1 MSDLDG
7 LINLIPIGD
16 IAKKLGIDEN
26 IAKAAVAVAVPAI
39 VGGLAANA
47 SNADGA
53 KKLESAL
60 GHHDKAVTSLD
71 EVDEADGEKIV
82 KHVFGTKTGD
92 VAAAAG
98 AKAGGPDIGAI
109 VAQVLPIIA
118 PIVLSFVASQFLGGK
133 KAEPAAAAEPAS
145 TGTDIGSLLG
155 GLLSSKQGQ
164 DLIGGALGGLSWGR
178 NQVVVRGP
186 PPAGGLGALFAEGCS

>member
-26 IAKAAVAVAVPAI
+26 VAKAAVAVAVPAI

-47 SNADGA
+47 KTDTGA
-53 KKLESAL
+53 QKLQAAVE
-60 GHHDKAVTSLD
+60 HHDKKVS
-71 EVDEADGEKIV
+71 VDDVDVEDGQKIV
-82 KHVFGTKTGD
+82 KHVFGAKADD

-118 PIVLSFVASQFLGGK
+118 PIVLAFLAQQMTKGGSSTAAAP
-133 KAEPAAAAEPAS
+133 KAEEPAAATAPTSAAS
-145 TGTDIGSLLG
+145 SAACSRLSRAKTSSVARSAVLG
-155 GLLSSKQGQ
+155 GGPSNW
-164 DLIGGALGGLSWGR
+164 ALRASWR
-178 NQVVVRGP
+178 TFQLRQ
-186 PPAGGLGALFAEGCS
+186 

>member
-16 IAKKLGIDEN
+16 IAKKLGVDEN
-26 IAKAAVAVAVPAI
+26 VAKAAVAVAVPAI

-47 SNADGA
+47 KSGDGA
-53 KKLESAL
+53 KKLESAVA
-60 GHHDKAVTSLD
+60 HHADKKVTSLKD
-71 EVDEADGEKIV
+71 VDEADGAKIV
-82 KHVFGTKTGD
+82 KHVFGAKADD

-98 AKAGGPDIGAI
+98 EKAGGPDIGAI

-118 PIVLSFVASQFLGGK
+118 PIVLAFLAQQMAGK
-133 KAEPAAAAEPAS
+133 STAAAPKAEEAPAA
-145 TGTDIGSLLG
+145 TGTDIGSILG

-164 DLIGGALGGLSWGR
+164 DLIGGALGGLL
-178 NQVVVRGP
+178 
-186 PPAGGLGALFAEGCS
+186 GGGTK

>member
-16 IAKKLGIDEN
+16 IAKKLGVDES
-26 IAKAAVAVAVPAI
+26 IARAAVAVAVPAI

-47 SNADGA
+47 SSASGA

-60 GHHDKAVTSLD
+60 GHHEKVVTNLD
-71 EVDEADGEKIV
+71 EIDTADGEKIV
-82 KHVFGTKTGD
+82 KHVFGNKADD

-109 VAQVLPIIA
+109 VAQILPIIA
-118 PIVLSFVASQFLGGK
+118 PIVLAFIAQQMASKTGSAPAPTP
-133 KAEPAAAAEPAS
+133 KAEEPAA

-155 GLLSSKQGQ
+155 GLLGSKQGQ
-164 DLIGGALGGLSWGR
+164 DIISGALGGLL
-178 NQVVVRGP
+178 
-186 PPAGGLGALFAEGCS
+186 GGGTK

>member
-16 IAKKLGIDEN
+16 IAKQLGIDEN

-47 SNADGA
+47 KDAGGAKSLEKALGHHADKKVTSLDDVDTADGA
-53 KKLESAL
+53 K
-60 GHHDKAVTSLD
+60 
-71 EVDEADGEKIV
+71 IV
-82 KHVFGTKTGD
+82 KNVFGSKADD

-109 VAQVLPIIA
+109 VAQILPIVA
-118 PIVLSFVASQFLGGK
+118 PIVLAFVAQQFASK
-133 KAEPAAAAEPAS
+133 KTVEPAPEAAAPAA

-155 GLLSSKQGQ
+155 GLIASPAGQ
-164 DLIGGALGGLSWGR
+164 DLISGALGGLLGGGR
-178 NQVVVRGP
+178 K
-186 PPAGGLGALFAEGCS
+186 

>member
-26 IAKAAVAVAVPAI
+26 IARAAVAVAVPAI

-47 SNADGA
+47 ANADGA

-82 KHVFGTKTGD
+82 KHVFGSKTGD

-133 KAEPAAAAEPAS
+133 KAEPAAAEPVS
-145 TGTDIGSLLG
+145 NGTDIGSLLG
-155 GLLSSKQGQ
+155 GLLASKQGQ
-164 DLIGGALGGLSWGR
+164 DLIGGALSGLLGGGTK
-178 NQVVVRGP
+178 
-186 PPAGGLGALFAEGCS
+186 

>member
-26 IAKAAVAVAVPAI
+26 VAKAAVAVAVPAI

-47 SNADGA
+47 KDAGGA
-53 KKLESAL
+53 KSLEKAL
-60 GHHDKAVTSLD
+60 GHHADKKVTSLD
-71 EVDEADGEKIV
+71 DVDTADGEKIV
-82 KHVFGTKTGD
+82 KNVFGSKADD

-109 VAQVLPIIA
+109 VAQILPIVA
-118 PIVLSFVASQFLGGK
+118 PIVLAFVAQQFAGS
-133 KAEPAAAAEPAS
+133 KAAPAPAAEAPAA
-145 TGTDIGSLLG
+145 TGTDLGSLLG
-155 GLLSSKQGQ
+155 GLIASPAGQ
-164 DLIGGALGGLSWGR
+164 DLISGALGGLLGGGR
-178 NQVVVRGP
+178 K
-186 PPAGGLGALFAEGCS
+186 

>member
-26 IAKAAVAVAVPAI
+26 VAKAAVAVAVPAI

-47 SNADGA
+47 KSDTGA
-53 KKLESAL
+53 QKLQAAVE
-60 GHHDKAVTSLD
+60 HHDKSVKSLD
-71 EVDEADGEKIV
+71 DVDVADGQKIV
-82 KHVFGTKTGD
+82 KHVFGAKADD

-109 VAQVLPIIA
+109 VAQILPIIA
-118 PIVLSFVASQFLGGK
+118 PIVLAFLAQQMSKGGSTAAAP
-133 KAEPAAAAEPAS
+133 KAEEPAPA
-145 TGTDIGSLLG
+145 TGTDIGSILG

-164 DLIGGALGGLSWGR
+164 DIIGGALGGLL
-178 NQVVVRGP
+178 
-186 PPAGGLGALFAEGCS
+186 GGGTK

>member
-47 SNADGA
+47 KDAGGA
-53 KKLESAL
+53 KSLESAL
-60 GHHDKAVTSLD
+60 GHHADKKVTSLD
-71 EVDEADGEKIV
+71 DVDVADGEKIV
-82 KHVFGTKTGD
+82 KNVFGSKADD

-109 VAQVLPIIA
+109 VAQILPIIA
-118 PIVLSFVASQFLGGK
+118 PIVLAFVAQQFAGK
-133 KAEPAAAAEPAS
+133 KAAEPAPAAEAPAA

-155 GLLSSKQGQ
+155 GLIASPAGQ
-164 DLIGGALGGLSWGR
+164 DLISGALGGLLGGGR
-178 NQVVVRGP
+178 K
-186 PPAGGLGALFAEGCS
+186 

>member
-16 IAKKLGIDEN
+16 IAKKLGIDESV
-26 IAKAAVAVAVPAI
+26 AKAAVAVAVPAI

-47 SNADGA
+47 KTDTGA

-60 GHHDKAVTSLD
+60 GHHTDKKITID
-71 EVDEADGEKIV
+71 DTEDGEKIV
-82 KHVFGTKTGD
+82 KHVFGAKAND

-98 AKAGGPDIGAI
+98 EKAGGPDIGAI

-118 PIVLSFVASQFLGGK
+118 PIVLAFVAKQFLGGK
-133 KAEPAAAAEPAS
+133 GEAAAPAAEEAPAAN
-145 TGTDIGSLLG
+145 GGDIGSLLG
-155 GLLSSKQGQ
+155 GLLSSKEGQ
-164 DLIGGALGGLSWGR
+164 DLIGGALGGLL
-178 NQVVVRGP
+178 
-186 PPAGGLGALFAEGCS
+186 GGGTK